1 MSFERIANLFEYIT
15 VLIVFILLL
24 ALSAVVIFYM
34 NLSHYDALYA
44 SIVPVALVLLGV
56 LIVYYDI
63 KMREKGKQAILE
75 KKQTNP
81 NQSQ

>member
-1 MSFERIANLFEYIT
+1 MSLERIASLFEYIT

-34 NLSHYDALYA
+34 NLSHYDAIYA
-44 SIVPVALVLLGV
+44 AIVPIALVILGV

-63 KMREKGKQAILE
+63 KMREKGKQAIL
-75 KKQTNP
+75 KKRD
-81 NQSQ
+81 SIG

>member
-44 SIVPVALVLLGV
+44 SIVPVVLVLLGV

-75 KKQTNP
+75 KKKT
-81 NQSQ
+81 SE